1 MNRLERVSPFIVMD
15 IVKEASNIPDAIHFE
30 IGEPDLQP
38 PPSVWEETEK
48 AVKNRLNHYTE
59 SLGLP
64 ELREKISQFYYEKY
78 KVDVSPSRI
87 ALTVGTSGAFLVA
100 YTITLNAGEKLAF
113 SDPSYP
119 CYKNFSYLLDIEPVL
134 IPVDKSTNY
143 QLTANHLREYEGIK
157 AVQISSPNNPTGNIY
172 QQSVLKELIEYCE
185 ENNIYFISDEIYH
198 GLVYDQYEHTALE
211 FSDNVI
217 VINGFSKYFCMPGFR
232 LGWIILPEN
241 LIRKA
246 EIVLQN
252 VFISPPTLSQ
262 YGALGAFDWNHL
274 SLITETYKERRDFL
288 YKELST
294 LFDIDAKPE
303 GAFYL
308 WANIEK
314 YSDNSYE
321 FAKELLEK
329 IHVAVTPGIDFGE
342 NNTDKYIR
350 FAYTKSIDHMSEG
363 VKRLKEYLQKQYF

>member
-64 ELREKISQFYYEKY
+64 ELREKIAQFYYEKY
-78 KVDVSPSRI
+78 KVDISPSRI

-363 VKRLKEYLQKQYF
+363 VKRLKEFLQKGI

>member
-143 QLTANHLREYEGIK
+143 QLTANHLKEYEGIK

-363 VKRLKEYLQKQYF
+363 VKRLKEYLQKGI